1 MAATGLAYREARP
14 TLMEIKGKTV
24 LVTGAARGIGRAIA
38 EAFAGEG
45 ANVALADLGSL
56 ARQPAKDW
64 NYALSAASELANAA
78 EEIRERGG
86 SCAAF
91 EVDVSDRASCQSLV
105 DQTVEAF
112 DRIDVLVNNAGVIQ
126 TGPLVDFAERDWER
140 IFAVNVK
147 GIFLMSQAALPHL
160 KARGGLIINIA
171 SVAGKQGFPDMG
183 AYCASKFAAIGLT
196 QSMAAELAEYDIRVN
211 AICPGNVDTSMW
223 FDHLSKS
230 ERQQR
235 LYGTDTV
242 EDTFQAVVDAN
253 IPLGREQSP
262 ADMAQAALYLARA
275 DNVTGIAL
283 TVAGGFVMH

>member
-1 MAATGLAYREARP
+1 
-14 TLMEIKGKTV
+14 MEIQGKTV
-24 LVTGAARGIGRAIA
+24 IVTGAARGIGRGIA
-38 EAFAGEG
+38 EAFAREG
-45 ANVALADLGSL
+45 ASVVLADLG
-56 ARQPAKDW
+56 AVAGERAGPW
-64 NYALSAASELANAA
+64 NYKLATLRDLATTA
-78 EEIRERGG
+78 VDIREQGG
-86 SCAAF
+86 TCLAL

-105 DQTVEAF
+105 KHSLEAF
-112 DRIDVLVNNAGVIQ
+112 GCIDVIVNNAGVIQ
-126 TGPLVDFAERDWER
+126 SGPLVDFAESDWDR

-147 GIFLMSQAALPHL
+147 GIFLLSQAALPHL

-183 AYCASKFAAIGLT
+183 AYCASKFAAISLT
-196 QSMAAELAEYDIRVN
+196 QSMAAELAEFDIRVN

-235 LYGTDTV
+235 LYGADSV
-242 EDTFQAVVDAN
+242 EDTFRAVVGAT

-262 ADMAQAALYLARA
+262 ADMAEAALYLARA

-283 TVAGGFVMH
+283 TVAGGIVMH

>member
-1 MAATGLAYREARP
+1 MGLAYREARS
-14 TLMEIKGKTV
+14 TLMEIQGKTV
-24 LVTGAARGIGRAIA
+24 IVTGAARGIGRGIA
-38 EAFAGEG
+38 EAFAREG
-45 ANVALADLGSL
+45 ARVVLADLGAVAAERAGS
-56 ARQPAKDW
+56 W
-64 NYALSAASELANAA
+64 NYKLATLEDLATTA
-78 EEIRERGG
+78 VDIRERGG
-86 SCAAF
+86 ACLAL

-105 DQTVEAF
+105 DQAVEAF
-112 DRIDVLVNNAGVIQ
+112 GGIDVIVNNAGVIQ
-126 TGPLVDFAERDWER
+126 TGPLVDFAERDWDR

-160 KARGGLIINIA
+160 QANGGLIINIA
-171 SVAGKQGFPDMG
+171 SVAGKQGFAYMG
-183 AYCASKFAAIGLT
+183 AYCASKFAAICLT

-242 EDTFQAVVDAN
+242 EDTFKAVVDAT

-262 ADMAQAALYLARA
+262 ADMAGAALYLARA

-283 TVAGGFVMH
+283 TVAGGIVTH